1 MGKPRGN
8 AHEDTGKRDRR
19 GFGRLR
25 KLKSGRVQAGYIGPD
40 CKLYMAPATFASK
53 IDAEGWL
60 AQERRLIDLGVWQP
74 PDTREP
80 DPSITV
86 PTPREKPKQPCPT
99 LREYSQTWLADR
111 SATPQGDAGS
121 LRPSSQ
127 KDYQMLLR
135 NHILPALGDMRLDEI
150 DLDDVVAWH
159 RAMAKKKIA
168 RTRSK
173 SYSLLRGI
181 MNAAIVDRTL
191 PTVTTNPCRIKGA
204 GTTSREK
211 HITSATLDELA
222 RIVVEMPDKWRAAV
236 LLGAWCAMRY
246 GEVFELRRKDVDLDA
261 GIVRVERGVAWV
273 AGEVVIGPPKT
284 KAGKRR
290 VAIPPHIIPDLR
302 RHLTTY
308 VSSGQNALLFP
319 SDDGRNIRP
328 STFLR
333 AWHRACAKAG
343 REDLKFH
350 HLRHT
355 GAVLAAQ
362 SGATL
367 SELMGRLGHA
377 TPAMAMIYQHAAADR
392 DREIAKH
399 LSEMARKASA
409 S

>member
-1 MGKPRGN
+1 
-8 AHEDTGKRDRR
+8 
-19 GFGRLR
+19 
-25 KLKSGRVQAGYIGPD
+25 
-40 CKLYMAPATFASK
+40 MAPATFASK

-80 DPSITV
+80 DPSITA

-111 SATPQGDAGS
+111 IATPQGDAGS

-135 NHILPALGDMRLDEI
+135 NHILPALGDKRLDEI

-159 RAMAKKKIA
+159 RAMAKKKKIA

-173 SYSLLRGI
+173 SYSLLR
-181 MNAAIVDRTL
+181 
-191 PTVTTNPCRIKGA
+191 
-204 GTTSREK
+204 
-211 HITSATLDELA
+211 
-222 RIVVEMPDKWRAAV
+222 
-236 LLGAWCAMRY
+236 
-246 GEVFELRRKDVDLDA
+246 

-308 VSSGQNALLFP
+308 VSSGPNALLFP